1 MEPHLARSSAGTA
14 RSALGI
20 RSFELA
26 IPLIQA
32 YRVGRYIAAKKL
44 RGVKRYPLVLM
55 LEPLFQCNLAC
66 SGCGKIDHTKEVL
79 QKRMSVEDALH
90 AVDECGAPMV
100 SIPGGEPLIHKDLPE
115 IVSGIVARRKFVYL
129 CTNAILLPK
138 HIHEYQPSPYLTF
151 SIHLD
156 GSRER
161 HDESVCQEGVF
172 DKAVAAIRLAR
183 SKGFRVTINCT
194 LFSGENPDHVADFFD
209 EAMALGIEGIM
220 VSPGY
225 SYNHAPRQDVFL
237 GRSASK
243 RLFREIFKRGRA
255 RRSGAAKPA
264 GRWSFNHSG
273 LFLDF
278 LAGNQAYQC
287 TPWSTPTY
295 NLFGWQR
302 PCYLLTDEGSA
313 PSFRSLME
321 ETDWERYGVGRNPAC
336 DNCMAH
342 CGYEG
347 TAVDDAFAH
356 PIKALKAAWLGPRV
370 TGAMAPELPILY
382 GDRGRFSEATVPVE
396 SVRRANR
403 ESDGGHPASPPSQ

>member
-1 MEPHLARSSAGTA
+1 M
-14 RSALGI
+14 
-20 RSFELA
+20 A
-26 IPLIQA
+26 IPFLQKYKVA
-32 YRVGRYIAAKKL
+32 RYLAGQKL
-44 RGVKRYPLVLM
+44 RGNKRYPLVLM

-66 SGCGKIDHTKEVL
+66 SGCGKIDYPKEVL
-79 QKRMSVEDALH
+79 QKRVSVEDALH

-100 SIPGGEPLIHKDLPE
+100 SIPGGEPLIHKEMPQ
-115 IVSGIVARRKFVYL
+115 IVAGIVGRQKFVYL
-129 CTNAILLPK
+129 CTNAILLAK
-138 HIHEYQPSPYLTF
+138 HIHEYTPSPYLTF

-156 GSRER
+156 GNRER

-183 SKGFRVTINCT
+183 GKGFRVTINCT
-194 LFSGENPDHVADFFD
+194 LFSGENPDHVAAFFD

-243 RLFREIFKRGRA
+243 RLFREVFKRQ
-255 RRSGAAKPA
+255 RRPQADGKPR
-264 GRWSFNHSG
+264 RWSFNHSG

-295 NLFGWQR
+295 NVFGWQR
-302 PCYLLTDEGSA
+302 PCYLLTDEGHA
-313 PSFRSLME
+313 PSFKSLME
-321 ETDWERYGVGRNPAC
+321 DTPWENYGVGHNPRC

-342 CGYEG
+342 CGFEG
-347 TAVDDAFAH
+347 TAVDDAFSN
-356 PIKALKAAWLGPRV
+356 PLKLLFTSLRGPR
-370 TGAMAPELPILY
+370 TSGAMA
-382 GDRGRFSEATVPVE
+382 
-396 SVRRANR
+396 
-403 ESDGGHPASPPSQ
+403 